1 MKYQSA
7 VWYLPVPLRCQAL
20 ESEKQGLFRKGFS
33 LVACKDLVFVY
44 LIYLLHLL
52 FLGRC
57 NFTLAGTLTTTIPL
71 DAYVTPVRERPWK
84 EVSQHVGRTDAVA
97 MQLISFFGE
106 SELTLEHG

>member
-1 MKYQSA
+1 M
-7 VWYLPVPLRCQAL
+7 
-20 ESEKQGLFRKGFS
+20 
-33 LVACKDLVFVY
+33 FVY

-71 DAYVTPVRERPWK
+71 DAYVTPVRERPRK
-84 EVSQHVGRTDAVA
+84 EVSHHVGRTGAVA
-97 MQLISFFGE
+97 LLISFFGE

>member
-1 MKYQSA
+1 M
-7 VWYLPVPLRCQAL
+7 
-20 ESEKQGLFRKGFS
+20 
-33 LVACKDLVFVY
+33 FVY
-44 LIYLLHLL
+44 LIYLLLL
-52 FLGRC
+52 CFLGRC

-84 EVSQHVGRTDAVA
+84 EVSQHVGRTGAVA